1 MSNMIAVR
9 PRRSQFLSSVVS
21 SAALF
26 VGTLSGLATG
36 SALAF
41 LIWQLA

>member
-1 MSNMIAVR
+1 MS
-9 PRRSQFLSSVVS
+9 STKSKLWSSVVS

-26 VGTLSGLATG
+26 AGTVSGLATG